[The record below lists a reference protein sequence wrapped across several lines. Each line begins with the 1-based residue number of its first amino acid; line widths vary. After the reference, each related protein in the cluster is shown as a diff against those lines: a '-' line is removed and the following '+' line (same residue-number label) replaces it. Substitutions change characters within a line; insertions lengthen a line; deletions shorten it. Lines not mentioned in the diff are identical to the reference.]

1 MAYLTHPTRFFA
13 SLSRT
18 TMGEDH
24 LIPPAVANLRS
35 YTRSSSQRSNRS
47 VTFSI
52 QDEEIDQNNDNAV
65 ADTETEDE
73 PDDPVERNG
82 ERRKKYRRSLRFEDS
97 LDDRPDEDDACMGNP
112 EKVNADL
119 ETQAKEDP
127 NEGEPPLPSSQ
138 QSKWQ
143 QFLEWKY
150 IRWIYAN
157 HSWHHFRPVI
167 RASLAAWL
175 GLLLFLIQ
183 PVLVLM
189 GQAAFY
195 ILVCA
200 FLASPRD
207 AIRELSSC
215 AINLLKQTIQYRI

>member
-1 MAYLTHPTRFFA
+1 
-13 SLSRT
+13 
-18 TMGEDH
+18 MGEDH
-24 LIPPAVANLRS
+24 LIPPAIANLRS
-35 YTRSSSQRSNRS
+35 YTRSSSQRSNSNRS

-52 QDEEIDQNNDNAV
+52 QDEEADENNDHAV

-73 PDDPVERNG
+73 PDEADEG
-82 ERRKKYRRSLRFEDS
+82 DARRKRKYRRSLRFEDS
-97 LDDRPDEDDACMGNP
+97 VDDRPLDDDACLGNP

-119 ETQAKEDP
+119 ETQANEDAD
-127 NEGEPPLPSSQ
+127 EDQ
-138 QSKWQ
+138 QTQPTKRKWCDR
-143 QFLEWKY
+143 FTGWKY
-150 IRWIYAN
+150 IKWIYAN
-157 HSWHHFRPVI
+157 HSWHHFRPII

-207 AIRELSSC
+207 AIGGLRRLC
-215 AINLLKQTIQYRI
+215 AYVDPS